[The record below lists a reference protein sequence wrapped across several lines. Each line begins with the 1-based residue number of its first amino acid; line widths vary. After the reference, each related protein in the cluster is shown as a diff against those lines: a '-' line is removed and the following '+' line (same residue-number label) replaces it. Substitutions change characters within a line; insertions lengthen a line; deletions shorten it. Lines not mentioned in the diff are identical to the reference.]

1 MKPALIALGLSV
13 LMAQTALGQTASAQS
28 ASGQTGAS
36 PASADGGAA
45 TTVTTLPA
53 PPPLTPAQQMQL
65 DLDRYRSAYEQE
77 AARARD
83 LTVDRDRWKTQA
95 EQATATMS
103 VCREKNDQLQALTAE
118 VLDAYGSIKMLDVI
132 GKMEP
137 FLGLKRVQLENIVQ
151 TFGDRAYGLRCDAKA
166 AAPTEPAPETATTP
180 AAGS

>member
-1 MKPALIALGLSV
+1 MKRALIALGLSV
-13 LMAQTALGQTASAQS
+13 LMAGSALAQDLSTQTPSTQS
-28 ASGQTGAS
+28 T
-36 PASADGGAA
+36 A
-45 TTVTTLPA
+45 TTVAPLPA

-65 DLDRYRSAYEQE
+65 DLERYRSAYEQE
-77 AARARD
+77 AARTRD
-83 LTVDRDRWKTQA
+83 LTADRDRWKAQA

-132 GKMEP
+132 GRMEP

-151 TFGDRAYGLRCDAKA
+151 TFGDRAYGLRCDVKA